1 MDMKEVA
8 SVLKKLKDIAKAA
21 LERGGRGKERAA
33 SLQVVA
39 ERFETAAR
47 DTDAYETA
55 DRETNENRASQKAG
69 PRLGALLKTRNMKIG
84 EVVSKWDAD
93 GSGSVDVGEF
103 RHHLRNLGFKA
114 TDAEIDGVFREVR
127 VRNRLES
134 WPAAHPLVL

>member
-1 MDMKEVA
+1 MRVCGARLRSGSMDMKEVA

-69 PRLGALLKTRNMKIG
+69 PRLGALLKTRNMKNATTTLLYYFNKFN
-84 EVVSKWDAD
+84 S
-93 GSGSVDVGEF
+93 
-103 RHHLRNLGFKA
+103 NLLSDI
-114 TDAEIDGVFREVR
+114 T
-127 VRNRLES
+127 
-134 WPAAHPLVL
+134 